1 MKGIERMEIEKKRSV
16 GWGNIESEIERKKI
30 EEEDKGKIIR
40 DKVLGIIV
48 REDVEEENEDIEWEN
63 GKKIEGGLMEI
74 IVEEEEVDEGIVVK
88 K

>member
-16 GWGNIESEIERKKI
+16 GWGNIESEIERKMI

-40 DKVLGIIV
+40 DKVLGISV

>member
-16 GWGNIESEIERKKI
+16 GWGNIESEIERKMI